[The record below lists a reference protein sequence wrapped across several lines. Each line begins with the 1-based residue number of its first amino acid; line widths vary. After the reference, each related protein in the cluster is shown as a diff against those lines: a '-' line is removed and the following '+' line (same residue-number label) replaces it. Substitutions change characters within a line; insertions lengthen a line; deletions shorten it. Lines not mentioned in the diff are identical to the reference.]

1 MLLVPLQSGDPMKK
15 LFLCGRSE
23 AGKTSLTQAL
33 KGEPVVYHKTQ
44 YVNHWDITIDT
55 PGEYT
60 ENKKLSLQGLC
71 CFSYESDVIGLL
83 CSANEPFNLFSPG
96 ISTACNRPVIGII
109 TKIDCP
115 DANEAMVRQWLEE
128 AGCEAIFPVSSTTG
142 EGIADLLHYLNEE
155 KKEITWDKLM
165 EAQEKGAREWDL

>member
-1 MLLVPLQSGDPMKK
+1 MKK

-55 PGEYT
+55 PGEYV
-60 ENKKLSLQGLC
+60 ENKNISMQALC

-83 CSANEPFNLFSPG
+83 CGADEPFNLFPPG
-96 ISTACNRPVIGII
+96 IINASNRPMIGII
-109 TKIDCP
+109 TKIDVP
-115 DANEAMVRQWLEE
+115 GAKVSMVRQWLED
-128 AGCEAIFPVSSTTG
+128 AGCERIFLVNSITG
-142 EGIADLLHYLNEE
+142 EGIERLKEYLIADKNE
-155 KKEITWDKLM
+155 
-165 EAQEKGAREWDL
+165 

>member
-1 MLLVPLQSGDPMKK
+1 MKK

-55 PGEYT
+55 PGEYM
-60 ENKKLSLQGLC
+60 ENKNLSLQGLC

-83 CSANEPFNLFSPG
+83 CSANEPFNLFPPG
-96 ISTACNRPVIGII
+96 VSTACNRPVIGII

-115 DANEAMVRQWLEE
+115 DANVAMVRQWLEE
-128 AGCEAIFPVSSTTG
+128 AGCEKIFPVSSMTG
-142 EGIADLLHYLNEE
+142 EGIDALIEYLNGAKEE
-155 KKEITWDKLM
+155 MTWDKIM
-165 EAQEKGAREWDL
+165 EAQEKGVREWDL

>member
-1 MLLVPLQSGDPMKK
+1 MKK

-55 PGEYT
+55 PGEYM
-60 ENKKLSLQGLC
+60 ENKKLTLQSLG

-96 ISTACNRPVIGII
+96 AASACNRPLIGII

-115 DANEAMVRQWLEE
+115 DANVPMVRQWLEE
-128 AGCEAIFPVSSTTG
+128 AGCEKIFPVSNITG
-142 EGIADLLHYLNEE
+142 EGMNDLLSFLKEE
-155 KKEITWDKLM
+155 KEALTWEEIMD
-165 EAQEKGAREWDL
+165 AQEKGLREWDL

>member
-1 MLLVPLQSGDPMKK
+1 MLLALLQSGDDMKK

-55 PGEYT
+55 PGEYM
-60 ENKKLSLQGLC
+60 ENKNLSLQGLC

-83 CSANEPFNLFSPG
+83 CSANEPFNLFPPG
-96 ISTACNRPVIGII
+96 VSTACNRPVIGII
-109 TKIDCP
+109 TKIDCQN
-115 DANEAMVRQWLEE
+115 ANVAMVRQWLEE
-128 AGCEAIFPVSSTTG
+128 AGCERIFPVSSITG
-142 EGIADLLHYLNEE
+142 EGIDALIEYLNAAKEE
-155 KKEITWDKLM
+155 MTWEKIM
-165 EAQEKGAREWDL
+165 EAQEKGVREWDL

>member
-1 MLLVPLQSGDPMKK
+1 MKK

-55 PGEYT
+55 PGEYM
-60 ENKKLSLQGLC
+60 ENKNIALQGLC

-83 CSANEPFNLFSPG
+83 CSANEPFNLFPPG
-96 ISTACNRPVIGII
+96 VTAACNRPVIGII

-115 DANEAMVRQWLEE
+115 DANVPMVRQWLVE
-128 AGCEAIFPVSSTTG
+128 AGCEKIFPVSSMSR
-142 EGIADLLHYLNEE
+142 EGMEDLLNFLKDE
-155 KKEITWDKLM
+155 KDGKEKLTWDKIM
-165 EAQEKGAREWDL
+165 EAQEIGLSEWDL

>member
-1 MLLVPLQSGDPMKK
+1 MKK

-55 PGEYT
+55 PGEYM
-60 ENKKLSLQGLC
+60 ENKNLSLQGLC

-83 CSANEPFNLFSPG
+83 CSANEPFNLFPPG
-96 ISTACNRPVIGII
+96 VSTACNRPVIGII

-115 DANEAMVRQWLEE
+115 NANVPMVRQWLEE
-128 AGCEAIFPVSSTTG
+128 AGCEKIFPVSSMTG
-142 EGIADLLHYLNEE
+142 DGIDALMEYLNEA
-155 KKEITWDKLM
+155 KEEMTWDKIM
-165 EAQEKGAREWDL
+165 EAQETGKREWDL

>member
-1 MLLVPLQSGDPMKK
+1 MKK

-55 PGEYT
+55 PGEYM
-60 ENKKLSLQGLC
+60 ENKKLTLQSLC
-71 CFSYESDVIGLL
+71 CFSYECDVIGLL

-96 ISTACNRPVIGII
+96 TPSACNRPLIGII

-115 DANEAMVRQWLEE
+115 DSNVSMVRQWLEE
-128 AGCEAIFPVSSTTG
+128 AGCEKIFPVSSITG
-142 EGIADLLHYLNEE
+142 EGMDDLISFLNEE
-155 KKEITWDKLM
+155 NEPFTWDEIM
-165 EAQEKGAREWDL
+165 EVQEKGLSEWKL

>member
-1 MLLVPLQSGDPMKK
+1 MKK

-55 PGEYT
+55 PGEYM
-60 ENKKLSLQGLC
+60 ENKNLSLQGLC

-83 CSANEPFNLFSPG
+83 CSANEPFNLFPPG
-96 ISTACNRPVIGII
+96 VSTACNRPVIGII

-115 DANEAMVRQWLEE
+115 NANVAMVRQWLEE
-128 AGCEAIFPVSSTTG
+128 AGCEKIFPVSSMTG
-142 EGIADLLHYLNEE
+142 DGIDALMEYLNEA
-155 KKEITWDKLM
+155 KEEMTWDKIM
-165 EAQEKGAREWDL
+165 EAQETGKREWDL

>member
-1 MLLVPLQSGDPMKK
+1 MLPVRLQSGDFMKK

-55 PGEYT
+55 PGEYM
-60 ENKKLSLQGLC
+60 ENKNLSLQGLC

-115 DANEAMVRQWLEE
+115 NANVSMVRQWLEE
-128 AGCEAIFPVSSTTG
+128 AGCEKIFPVSSTTG
-142 EGIADLLHYLNEE
+142 EGIDALREYLNEP
-155 KKEITWDKLM
+155 KEEMTWDKIM
-165 EAQEKGAREWDL
+165 EAQEKGVREWDL